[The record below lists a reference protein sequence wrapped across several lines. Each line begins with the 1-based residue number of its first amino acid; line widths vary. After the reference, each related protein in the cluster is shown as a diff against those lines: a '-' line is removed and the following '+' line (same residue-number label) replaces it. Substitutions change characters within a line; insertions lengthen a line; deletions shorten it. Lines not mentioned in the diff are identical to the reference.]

1 MAALV
6 DPVTRGPEIVD
17 LRRLG
22 ARELDPLLLE
32 ETAEWEQ
39 ELDWDFTK
47 SADLV
52 RHYADQRALA
62 GAALMDRGE
71 VAGYGYAVLEEH
83 KGLIGD
89 VYVRP
94 GWRERDAE
102 IRLFRTLLDSLIAT
116 PQVRRIESQLMLVE
130 GPAAKALQ
138 RERFVRLFERLLMR
152 IDASTALPPARN
164 PAVNR
169 FRIEP
174 WQDHHHDAAA
184 SVISLAYDSH
194 IDSQINDQ
202 YRTFAGAHRFL
213 GNIVQFPGCG
223 TFYRPASLVAFDRA
237 TGWMAGIVLSSFVS
251 DEAAHVTQLCVTP
264 LGKRKGLGYE
274 LLRQSAGALH
284 AAGARRISLTATT
297 ANKEAVDLY
306 LRCGFTEV
314 RRFFAYVWEG
324 Y

>member
-1 MAALV
+1 MV
-6 DPVTRGPEIVD
+6 DPVPRGPEIVD
-17 LRRLG
+17 LRNLS
-22 ARELDPLLLE
+22 ARDLEPLLIE

-52 RHYADQRALA
+52 RKYADLRALG
-62 GAALMDRGE
+62 GAALMDGGE
-71 VAGYGYAVLEEH
+71 VAGYGYAVLEEY

-89 VYVRP
+89 IYVRP
-94 GWRERDAE
+94 GWRGRDTE

-116 PQVRRIESQLMLVE
+116 PQVRRIESQLMLT
-130 GPAAKALQ
+130 GPPTARALQ

-152 IDASTALPPARN
+152 IEASATLPPTGN
-164 PAVNR
+164 PAMRR

-174 WQDHHHDAAA
+174 WQDHHHDGAAT
-184 SVISLAYDSH
+184 VISLAYDAH
-194 IDSQINDQ
+194 IDAQINDQ

-213 GNIVQFPGCG
+213 SNIVQFPGCG
-223 TFYRPASLVAFDRA
+223 TFYRPASLVAFDRV
-237 TGWMAGIVLSSFVS
+237 TGWMAGVVLSSFVAAG
-251 DEAAHVTQLCVTP
+251 AAHVTQLCVTP
-264 LGKRKGLGYE
+264 LGKGKGLGYE
-274 LLRQSAGALH
+274 LLRQSTEALR
-284 AAGARRISLTATT
+284 AAGARRISLTATV
-297 ANKEAVDLY
+297 ANKEAVELY

>member
-6 DPVTRGPEIVD
+6 DPVTRGPDIVD
-17 LRRLG
+17 LRQLG
-22 ARELDPLLLE
+22 SRELDPLLLE

-39 ELDWDFTK
+39 ELDWDFSK

-62 GAALMDRGE
+62 GAALMDRGT

-116 PQVRRIESQLMLVE
+116 SQVRRIESQLMLV
-130 GPAAKALQ
+130 GADTAKALQ
-138 RERFVRLFERLLMR
+138 RERFVRLFERLLMK
-152 IDASTALPPARN
+152 IDASVVLPPAAN

-169 FRIEP
+169 FRMEP
-174 WQDHHHDAAA
+174 WQDYHHDAAA
-184 SVISLAYDSH
+184 TVISLAYDAH
-194 IDSQINDQ
+194 IDAQINDQ
-202 YRTFAGAHRFL
+202 YRTFLGARRFL
-213 GNIVQFPGCG
+213 SNIVQFPGCG

-237 TGWMAGIVLSSFVS
+237 TGWMAGIVLASFVS
-251 DEAAHVTQLCVTP
+251 NEAAHITQLCVTP
-264 LGKRKGLGYE
+264 LGKGKGLGYE
-274 LLRQSAGALH
+274 LLRQSAEALR

-314 RRFFAYVWEG
+314 RRFYAYVWEG